1 MTLSRVILFNSVR
14 AATPQFGLA
23 RSCYDVTD
31 ATELEVAMHRA
42 IFAVLTCAAVVLA
55 AAAAP
60 TAQTEPTTVL
70 YQNRVVELERTLPDP
85 NDLWVLPQDLPRI
98 NDFELKPEGACL
110 AELCVPVRQDRD
122 SEMFVTRARQGWFN
136 VTELARRLQQAFVVD
151 HEHSVWSFGNIPV
164 TRNAFLRLGDGARFR
179 APQSGGQAG
188 APVRLQGE
196 EGPDRHLGLL
206 VRVPL

>member
-1 MTLSRVILFNSVR
+1 M
-14 AATPQFGLA
+14 
-23 RSCYDVTD
+23 
-31 ATELEVAMHRA
+31 LEVAMNRGRPS
-42 IFAVLTCAAVVLA
+42 VLTFAAVMLA

-136 VTELARRLQQAFVVD
+136 VTELARRLEQAFVVD
-151 HEHSVWSFGNIPV
+151 HEYSVWSFGNIPV
-164 TRNAFLRLGDGARFR
+164 TRNAFLDSAM
-179 APQSGGQAG
+179 APDFALPNREGKL
-188 APVRLQGE
+188 VRLSDFKGKKV
-196 EGPDRHLGLL
+196 LI
-206 VRVPL
+206 VTWASW